1 MTLGELRKEI
11 DNKQIDILKGQYYAF
26 EIDEE
31 SVFESD
37 LENELLFNDIEEY
50 IVSLSIPIRII

>member
-11 DNKQIDILKGQYYAF
+11 DNKQVDVLKGQDYAF

-31 SVFESD
+31 SVFEND
-37 LENELLFNDIEEY
+37 LEYELLINDIEEY
-50 IVSLSIPIRII
+50 IVSLIIPIRIV